1 MSELYMMTAIITR
14 DLAKEFAA
22 FYARNN
28 VPVNFITLGNGTATN
43 ELMDYFGLDGTEK
56 AVIFSIVTRKTWKKL
71 KSGLE
76 QEMRIDIP
84 GTGVAFIIPLAS
96 IGGMRQLTFLT
107 GNQPFEKGE
116 ESILKDTKYELL
128 VIIANQGYTEMI
140 MDAARKMKA
149 GGGTVIH
156 AKGTGMESADQFL
169 GVTLASEKEIIFI
182 VVKKEQKNAIMEA
195 IMEDAGLTTKAKS
208 VIFSLPVTETAGM
221 RLLQAYEEE
230 AAAEAVSPDLS
241 ETQQTKT

>member
-14 DLAKEFAA
+14 DRTKEFAA
-22 FYARNN
+22 FYDRYN

-56 AVIFSIVTRKTWKKL
+56 AVIFSVVTRKTWKKL

-76 QEMRIDIP
+76 REMRIDIP

-96 IGGMRQLTFLT
+96 IGGLRQLRFLT
-107 GNQPFEKGE
+107 GEETFENGE
-116 ESILKDTKYELL
+116 ETVLKDTKNELL

-140 MDAARKMKA
+140 MDAARKMQA

-156 AKGTGMESADQFL
+156 AKGTGMESADKFL

-182 VVKKEQKNAIMEA
+182 VVKKEQKNAIMRA
-195 IMEDAGLTTKAKS
+195 VMEEAGLSTKAKS
-208 VIFSLPVTETAGM
+208 VVFSLPVTETAGM
-221 RLLQAYEEE
+221 RLLEEY
-230 AAAEAVSPDLS
+230 AAEDSGE
-241 ETQQTKT
+241 ETSKPAQT